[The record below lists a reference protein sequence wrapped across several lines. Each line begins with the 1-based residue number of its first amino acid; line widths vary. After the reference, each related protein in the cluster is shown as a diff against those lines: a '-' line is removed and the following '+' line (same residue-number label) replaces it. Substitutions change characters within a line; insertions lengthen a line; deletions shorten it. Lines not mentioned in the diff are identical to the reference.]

1 MTKIKEMQNLI
12 SSIAENTKV
21 EENTEVKNVEDTKE
35 KEEFRRYLEQT
46 IYERCLEVGSKM
58 KNAKTDEEINAA
70 DDEYINLENNCCVFM
85 TREEF
90 GIIRDKAYDKLY
102 ENEINK
108 LMSINKEDI
117 TVDTVKD
124 FININTNLY
133 WKIINENDLG
143 IFGLCEKGL
152 KCNNAYYM
160 KARGLKHRVERQP
173 LEENKQ
179 MYFDLKKDYETL
191 AELEKK
197 YKVRNSKK
205 QPYIAPPAELFTDD
219 SELKSNQLYTCKL
232 DLGDADEDISDWE
245 ESDKEYFEL
254 DKRHYEGL
262 IEELENKYGDKLDHI
277 EGYRYSVSN
286 LNEDDIELLESL
298 IQDTESNLDYCYVRY
313 DFEEVEAA

>member
-1 MTKIKEMQNLI
+1 MTKLDQMQNLVSNI
-12 SSIAENTKV
+12 KVKENI
-21 EENTEVKNVEDTKE
+21 EVKNVDDTKE
-35 KEEFRRYLEQT
+35 KEEFRSYLEQT
-46 IYERCLEVGSKM
+46 IYEKCLEIGSKID
-58 KNAKTDEEINAA
+58 NAKTDEEINVA
-70 DDEYINLENNCCVFM
+70 DDEYINLANNCYVFM

-90 GIIRDKAYDKLY
+90 SAIRDKAYDKLY
-102 ENEINK
+102 EDEINK
-108 LMSINKEDI
+108 LMGINEEDI

-124 FININTNLY
+124 FINVNTNLY

-152 KCNNAYYM
+152 KYNNAYYM

-179 MYFDLKKDYETL
+179 MYFDLKKDYEAL
-191 AELEKK
+191 VEIEKE
-197 YKVRNSKK
+197 YK
-205 QPYIAPPAELFTDD
+205 
-219 SELKSNQLYTCKL
+219 NQLYTCKL

-245 ESDKEYFEL
+245 ESDKAYFEL
-254 DKRHYEGL
+254 DKKHYEGL
-262 IEELENKYGDKLDHI
+262 IEELENKYGDRLDHI

-286 LNEDDIELLESL
+286 LNEDDIEFLESL